1 MTCAVFMVAIRFIV
15 KIGGAAVTD
24 KASFET
30 LNGSVLCDVAEQLK
44 QVYAQNPIAD
54 FVVVHGAG
62 SFGHFQASRADVHR
76 GGVHKAAVRTGFVES
91 RWVVVDRIAAMTGR
105 CDSGIR

>member
-1 MTCAVFMVAIRFIV
+1 MVAIRFIV

-30 LNGSVLCDVAEQLK
+30 LNRSALCDVAEQLK

-54 FVVVHGAG
+54 FVVVHGSG

-91 RWVVVDRIAAMTGR
+91 R
-105 CDSGIR
+105 